1 MNTVVYLQSS
11 RRQHQRGLSLLGLLF
26 VGVVLASVVMVGVR
40 IAPSAIEYQAIRKA
54 VRTARVE
61 ASPPAIRAAFDRT
74 ASVDYISSIS
84 GKDLDIVQ
92 VTDQRGDGQG
102 YRVSFAYEKEIPLF
116 GPASLLLRYIGS
128 SD

>member
-1 MNTVVYLQSS
+1 MSTAVYLQSS
-11 RRQHQRGLSLLGLLF
+11 RRQRQRGLSLLGLLF
-26 VGVVLASVVMVGVR
+26 VGIVIACAVMLGAQ

-54 VRTARVE
+54 VRSARVE

-84 GKDLDIVQ
+84 GKDLDIAQ
-92 VTDQRGDGQG
+92 VSDRRGGGQG
-102 YRVSFAYEKEIPLF
+102 YRVSFAYQKEIHLF
-116 GPASLLLRYIGS
+116 GPASLLLRYTGS